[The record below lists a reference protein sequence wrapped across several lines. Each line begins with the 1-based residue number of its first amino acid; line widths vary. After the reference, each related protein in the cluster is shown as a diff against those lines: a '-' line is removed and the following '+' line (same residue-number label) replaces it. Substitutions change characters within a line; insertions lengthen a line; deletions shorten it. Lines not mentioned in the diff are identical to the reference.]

1 MKRALGGV
9 AVVLVMSGCL
19 LDLYGGDPRV
29 QIKNS
34 SAFQVQAIGI
44 GPASDPTWKHDLDP
58 VLGTGRSSEVVDLP
72 VAGDLRVWIR
82 VTDSARIWDTVLVDE
97 LSIEVGQFRLLE
109 VSGSDRSKLSTL
121 R

>member
-1 MKRALGGV
+1 MKRALGGA
-9 AVVLVMSGCL
+9 AVVLGMSGCL

-34 SAFQVQAIGI
+34 SAFQVETIGI
-44 GPASDPTWKHDLDP
+44 GLASDPTWKHDLEP
-58 VLGTGRSSEVVDLP
+58 VLGTGKSSEVVDLP
-72 VAGDLRVWIR
+72 AAGDLRLWIR
-82 VTDSARIWDTVLVDE
+82 VTDTARTWDTVLVNE
-97 LSIEVGQFRLLE
+97 LSIGVGGFRLLE